1 VSYDIYFLSRRDGQ
15 SWDDAL
21 EAMEDAAEE
30 SKPIPARLLE
40 AWDRIVPQARTLL
53 GDVEITEYGQ
63 ESRDLNHSDTGIDL
77 SVFGDEVSITV
88 PYWHAG
94 NDAAIV
100 LDKVFALAAI
110 VEKET
115 GLTAYD
121 PQVERP
127 LRETPPQGATGL
139 MSRIT
144 EDLRS
149 RYGG

>member
-15 SWDDAL
+15 SWNDAL
-21 EAMEDAAEE
+21 EAMEDAAEGSE
-30 SKPIPARLLE
+30 PIPARLLG

-53 GDVEITEYGQ
+53 GEVEITEFEQ
-63 ESRDLNHSDTGIDL
+63 ESRDLSHSGTGIDL
-77 SVFGDEVSITV
+77 SIFGDEVSITV

-94 NDAAIV
+94 DDAAIV
-100 LDKVFALAAI
+100 LGKVFALAAI

-127 LRETPPQGATGL
+127 LAEAPSQDPIGL

-149 RYGG
+149 RYSG